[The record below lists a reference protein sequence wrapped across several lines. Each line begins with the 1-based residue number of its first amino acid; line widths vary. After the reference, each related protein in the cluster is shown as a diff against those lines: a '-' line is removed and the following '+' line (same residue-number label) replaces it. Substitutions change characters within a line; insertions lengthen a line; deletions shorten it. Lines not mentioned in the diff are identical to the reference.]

1 MFSED
6 AIVLVDADSLFFRI
20 CCVTKNK
27 KEIRNGIKHSI
38 NGLRKDCMSDNM
50 LLAIKG
56 DGNFRTDMYN
66 KYKAT
71 RKPLDADLK
80 EALNYAHSIMVEE
93 HGSIKADGM
102 EADDL
107 VAIWA
112 YEAREAGR
120 EYTIAGID
128 KDLLQIPG
136 THFNYQ
142 KRIFQYMEEDAADYK
157 FHIQCLTGDNADNI
171 PGIKGIGPKK
181 ADKILTD
188 ISMPRRW
195 NRVCAAWR
203 GHSAGNPVV
212 SWRLLRMLR
221 TWEEF
226 ENVRSKIESKT
237 PFSKQDVLAQ
247 QAQDIRLQELS
258 TRDL

>member
-1 MFSED
+1 MFTED
-6 AIVLVDADSLFFRI
+6 GIVLVDADSLFFRI
-20 CCVTKNK
+20 CCVTKKQN
-27 KEIRNGIKHSI
+27 EIRAGIKHSI
-38 NGLRKDCMSDNM
+38 NGLKKDCMSDNM
-50 LLAIKG
+50 LMAIKG
-56 DGNFRTDMYN
+56 EGNFRQDLYS

-80 EALNYAHSIMVEE
+80 KALNYAHTLMVEE
-93 HGSIKADGM
+93 HGSIMADGM

-112 YEAREAGR
+112 YEARAEGR

-142 KRIFQYMEEDAADYK
+142 KRLFQEVGVDEADLK
-157 FHIQCLTGDNADNI
+157 FHLQCLTGDNADNI

-181 ADKILTD
+181 ADKILAGTHM
-188 ISMPRRW
+188 SRRFD
-195 NRVCAAWR
+195 RVCAAWR
-203 GHSAGNPVV
+203 GHKAGSPFI

-226 ENVRSKIESKT
+226 EDVRSKIADKT
-237 PFSKQDVLAQ
+237 TISKQDVLAQ
-247 QAQDIRLQELS
+247 QAQDIRLQELP
-258 TRDL
+258 TGDL